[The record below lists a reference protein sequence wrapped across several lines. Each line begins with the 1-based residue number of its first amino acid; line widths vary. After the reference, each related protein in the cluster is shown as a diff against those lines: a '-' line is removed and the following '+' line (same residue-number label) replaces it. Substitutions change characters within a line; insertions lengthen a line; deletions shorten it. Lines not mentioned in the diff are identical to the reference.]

1 MIFFL
6 LYLELRKKNFYLEVQ
21 KNINLNL
28 NMSKIVGIDLGT
40 GFSCVAVVEGGQPK
54 VIINSEGKTTTPSV
68 ISFTKDEIKVGESAR
83 RQAVMFPKE
92 TVSFIKRFMG
102 EKYDDVLDE
111 VKRAQYK
118 VVKGPNDTVRVDIN
132 GKLYS
137 PEELSAMI
145 LRKMKKT
152 AEDYLGEEVKDA
164 IITCPAYYND
174 SQRQAVKNAGEIAG
188 LNVMRVINEPT
199 AASLAY
205 GINTDKDQK
214 IIVSDIGCGT
224 TDFTVLDIAD
234 GVFEVNATDGD
245 THLGGDDFDQVIIDW
260 LLEEFKNDYGTD
272 ISGDSMAMQRLKE
285 SAEKAKIEL
294 SSSTITEIN
303 LPYISSVNNAPVHL
317 VKTLTRAKFE
327 QMSENLIKRI
337 IDKCKSCL
345 KKSKLN
351 ISNIDEIILVGGST
365 RIPAVQNAIEKLF
378 GKVPNK
384 TVNPDEAVACGAAI
398 QGAILSGD
406 SNMGDI
412 LLLDVTPLSLGIETM
427 GGVFTKLVE
436 SNTTIPVTKTEVFT
450 TAADN
455 QPSVEVKVLQGERPM
470 AKDNK
475 QLGIFH
481 LDGIM
486 PARKGVPQIE
496 VTFDIDAN
504 GILKVSAKDKATG
517 TEQSIRIEGSSG
529 LSDAEVERMKKEAE
543 ANAEADKKELDRIQ
557 TLNIAESTIF
567 QTEKNIKE
575 YGDKITE
582 EQKSELENGL
592 TALKDA
598 LEQKDVDACKS
609 CMEIL
614 AQSWYKISEELYKN
628 NPEAQGDGN
637 PGPDNPLNDLF
648 NNGGQ
653 Q

>member
-1 MIFFL
+1 
-6 LYLELRKKNFYLEVQ
+6 
-21 KNINLNL
+21 
-28 NMSKIVGIDLGT
+28 MSKIVGIDLGT

-294 SSSTITEIN
+294 SSSTTTEIN
-303 LPYISSVNNAPVHL
+303 LPYISSVNNVPVHL

-378 GKVPNK
+378 GKTPNK

-406 SNMGDI
+406 SNMSDI

-628 NPEAQGDGN
+628 NPETQGDGN

>member
-1 MIFFL
+1 M
-6 LYLELRKKNFYLEVQ
+6 
-21 KNINLNL
+21 
-28 NMSKIVGIDLGT
+28 
-40 GFSCVAVVEGGQPK
+40 AVVEGGQPK

-83 RQAVMFPKE
+83 RQAIMFPKE

-102 EKYDDVLDE
+102 EKYSNVKDE

-118 VVKGPNDTVRVDIN
+118 VVQGPNDMPHVDIN

-145 LRKMKKT
+145 LQKMKKI
-152 AEDYLGEEVKDA
+152 AEDELGEEVKDA
-164 IITCPAYYND
+164 VITCPAYYD
-174 SQRQAVKNAGEIAG
+174 DTARQAVKNAGEIAG
-188 LNVMRVINEPT
+188 LNVVRVINEPT
-199 AASLAY
+199 AAALAY

-214 IIVSDIGCGT
+214 IIVTDSGCGT

-294 SSSTITEIN
+294 SSSTTTEIN
-303 LPYISSVNNAPVHL
+303 LPYMSSVNNVPVHL

-327 QMSENLIKRI
+327 QMSENLIERI

-436 SNTTIPVTKTEVFT
+436 ANTTIPVSKTEVFT
-450 TAADN
+450 TAVDN
-455 QPSVEVKVLQGERPM
+455 QPSVEIKVLQGERPM

-481 LDGIM
+481 LDGIV

-496 VTFDIDAN
+496 VKFDIDAN
-504 GILKVSAKDKATG
+504 GILSVSATDKGTG
-517 TEQSIRIEGSSG
+517 KAQSIRIEGSSG
-529 LSDAEVERMKKEAE
+529 LSDAEIDRMKKEAE
-543 ANAEADKKELDRIQ
+543 ANAEADKKELERVQ
-557 TLNIAESTIF
+557 TLNAAEATIF
-567 QTEKNIKE
+567 RTEKQIEE
-575 YGDKITE
+575 YGDKITD

-598 LEQKDVDACKS
+598 YEQKDIDACKS

-614 AQSWYKISEELYKN
+614 SQYWYKISEELYKN
-628 NPEAQGDGN
+628 TGGTADNPGEGN
-637 PGPDNPLNDLF
+637 PMDDIINNM
-648 NNGGQ
+648 NNGQ
-653 Q
+653 

>member
-1 MIFFL
+1 
-6 LYLELRKKNFYLEVQ
+6 
-21 KNINLNL
+21 
-28 NMSKIVGIDLGT
+28 MSKIVGIDLGT
-40 GFSCVAVVEGGQPK
+40 GFSCVAVVEAGEPK
-54 VIINSEGKTTTPSV
+54 VIINSEGNPTTPSV
-68 ISFTKDEIKVGESAR
+68 ISFVKDEIKVGESAR

-92 TVSFIKRFMG
+92 TVSFIKRFVG

-145 LRKMKKT
+145 LQKMKKT

-294 SSSTITEIN
+294 SSSTTTEIN

-378 GKVPNK
+378 GKTPNK

-436 SNTTIPVTKTEVFT
+436 ANTTIPISKTEVFT
-450 TAADN
+450 TAVDN
-455 QPSVEVKVLQGERPM
+455 QPSVEIKVLQGERPM

-481 LDGIM
+481 LDGIV

-496 VTFDIDAN
+496 VKFDIDAN
-504 GILKVSAKDKATG
+504 GILSVSATDKGTG
-517 TEQSIRIEGSSG
+517 KAQSIRIEGSSG
-529 LSDAEVERMKKEAE
+529 LSDAEIDRMRKEAE
-543 ANAEADKKELDRIQ
+543 ANAEADKKEFERVQ
-557 TLNIAESTIF
+557 TLNAAEATIF
-567 QTEKNIKE
+567 RTEKQIEE
-575 YGDKITE
+575 YGDKITD

-598 LEQKDVDACKS
+598 YEQKDVDACKS

-628 NPEAQGDGN
+628 TGGTADNPGGN
-637 PGPDNPLNDLF
+637 PMDDIINNM
-648 NNGGQ
+648 NNGQ
-653 Q
+653 

>member
-1 MIFFL
+1 M
-6 LYLELRKKNFYLEVQ
+6 
-21 KNINLNL
+21 
-28 NMSKIVGIDLGT
+28 GGT
-40 GFSCVAVVEGGQPK
+40 
-54 VIINSEGKTTTPSV
+54 
-68 ISFTKDEIKVGESAR
+68 
-83 RQAVMFPKE
+83 
-92 TVSFIKRFMG
+92 
-102 EKYDDVLDE
+102 YDE
-111 VKRAQYK
+111 VKDNISHIQYDVINK
-118 VVKGPNDTVRVDIN
+118 NNKPVVSVN
-132 GKLYS
+132 GKEYT
-137 PEELSAMI
+137 PEEISAMI
-145 LRKMKKT
+145 LSKLKKC
-152 AEDYLGEEVKDA
+152 AEDYLGETVTDA
-164 IITCPAYYND
+164 VITVPAWFSD
-174 SQRQAVKNAGEIAG
+174 PARSATKVAGEIAG
-188 LNVMRVINEPT
+188 LNVLRVVAEPT
-199 AASLAY
+199 AAILASNIDMNKGGKYMVVDY
-205 GINTDKDQK
+205 GGSTL
-214 IIVSDIGCGT
+214 
-224 TDFTVLDIAD
+224 DFSIAD
-234 GVFEVNATDGD
+234 ISDGVVEILASNGD
-245 THLGGDDFDQVIIDW
+245 IYCGGSDLDKLVSNYIVD
-260 LLEEFKNDYGTD
+260 EFKNAEGIDLTND
-272 ISGDSMAMQRLKE
+272 AMAMSRIIE
-285 SAEKAKIEL
+285 AAEKAKVEL
-294 SSSTITEIN
+294 SNVSTTDIN
-303 LPYISSVNNAPVHL
+303 LPYITATDSGPKHL
-317 VKTLTRAKFE
+317 NIQLSKAKFE
-327 QMSENLIKRI
+327 QI
-337 IDKCKSCL
+337 IDGEISKVIKL
-345 KKSKLN
+345 GKEAIKKAN
-351 ISNIDEIILVGGST
+351 IKTTDLDGILLVGGST
-365 RIPAVQNAIEKLF
+365 RIPKVQDELTKAFDRPLIKNVNVDEVVALGAAVQGSILAGEKTD
-378 GKVPNK
+378 V
-384 TVNPDEAVACGAAI
+384 
-398 QGAILSGD
+398 
-406 SNMGDI
+406 

-450 TAADN
+450 TAVDN

-504 GILKVSAKDKATG
+504 GILNVSAKDNATG
-517 TEQSIRIEGSSG
+517 KEQSIRIEGSSG

-557 TLNIAESTIF
+557 TLNVAESTIF

-614 AQSWYKISEELYKN
+614 SQSWYKISEELYKN
-628 NPEAQGDGN
+628 NPEAQGGGN

>member
-1 MIFFL
+1 
-6 LYLELRKKNFYLEVQ
+6 
-21 KNINLNL
+21 
-28 NMSKIVGIDLGT
+28 MSRIVGIDLGT

-145 LRKMKKT
+145 LQKMKKT

-327 QMSENLIKRI
+327 QMSENLIERI

-378 GKVPNK
+378 GKTPNK

-436 SNTTIPVTKTEVFT
+436 ANTTIPVSKTEVFT
-450 TAADN
+450 TAVDN
-455 QPSVEVKVLQGERPM
+455 QPSVEIKVLQGERPM

-481 LDGIM
+481 LDGIV

-496 VTFDIDAN
+496 VKFDIDAN
-504 GILKVSAKDKATG
+504 GILSVSATDKGTG
-517 TEQSIRIEGSSG
+517 KAQSIRIEGSSG
-529 LSDAEVERMKKEAE
+529 LSDAEIDRMKKEAE
-543 ANAEADKKELDRIQ
+543 ANAEADKKELERVQ
-557 TLNIAESTIF
+557 TLNASEATIF
-567 QTEKNIKE
+567 RTEKQIEE
-575 YGDKITE
+575 YGDKITD

-598 LEQKDVDACKS
+598 YEQKDVDACKS

-628 NPEAQGDGN
+628 TGGTSDNPGGGN
-637 PGPDNPLNDLF
+637 PMDDIINNM
-648 NNGGQ
+648 NNGQ
-653 Q
+653 